1 MIDTKRR
8 QARPMTII
16 HAHFR
21 KSRRIG
27 APGLSRAAVLLFVT
41 LVGYPSQ
48 VAGQDI
54 IQTAA
59 DHVITV
65 SRGSTAILTRP
76 DSITR
81 ISMADPATAEPVVI
95 PPNQVL
101 INAIEVGSTSL
112 IVWGRSSTP
121 RLYTIEVTAD
131 IASLQ
136 RQVDDLFPGAGLSLT
151 STGTS
156 VVLSGQVRDPAVVR
170 KALELAETQGIP
182 VVNNVDS
189 PPPEQIL
196 LKVEFAEVSRSTLE
210 EMGGDLVRIL
220 NPAKLGD
227 ALDRDGTHMIET
239 LSEGFVTLLIE
250 GDGARL
256 DAVIRAL
263 KNTGEFRSLAKPNL
277 VTREG
282 QEATFLAGGEFPFPT
297 VQGGG
302 NNNAV
307 TIQWREFGVRL
318 NFVPD
323 ITNSGNIRLRV
334 APEVSSLDF
343 ANGLTYEGFNI
354 PSILVRRVETDV
366 ELRPGQTLAIGGLL
380 NNTMLEEIDKIPL
393 LGDIP
398 ILGFFFRSKAMRQD
412 RTELLVLVTPHIL
425 DSDNLPAEALPTG
438 EAEEWAWDG
447 HIRKMINERPDTT
460 SARSGRN

>member
-1 MIDTKRR
+1 M
-8 QARPMTII
+8 
-16 HAHFR
+16 
-21 KSRRIG
+21 
-27 APGLSRAAVLLFVT
+27 AA
-41 LVGYPSQ
+41 
-48 VAGQDI
+48 QDI
-54 IQTAA
+54 IQTDA

-81 ISMADPATAEPVVI
+81 VSMADPAIAEPVVI

-101 INAIEVGSTSL
+101 INAIGVGSTSL
-112 IVWGRSSTP
+112 ILWGRASTP

-136 RQVDDLFPGAGLSLT
+136 RQVDELFPGAGLSLT
-151 STGTS
+151 STGSS

-170 KALELAETQGIP
+170 KALELANTQGIP

-196 LKVEFAEVSRSTLE
+196 LKVEFAEVSRTTL
-210 EMGGDLVRIL
+210 
-220 NPAKLGD
+220 N
-227 ALDRDGTHMIET
+227 MIET
-239 LSEGFVTLLIE
+239 LSEGFVTVLLE
-250 GDGARL
+250 GDGSRL

-263 KNTGEFRSLAKPNL
+263 KNSGEFKSLAKPNL

-282 QEATFLAGGEFPFPT
+282 QEATFLAGGEFPFPS
-297 VQGGG
+297 VQGG
-302 NNNAV
+302 NSNAV
-307 TIQWREFGVRL
+307 MITWKEFGIRL
-318 NFVPD
+318 NFTPT

-354 PSILVRRVETDV
+354 PTILARRVETDV
-366 ELRPGQTLAIGGLL
+366 ELNPGQTLAIGGML
-380 NNTMLEEIDKIPL
+380 NNTMVDDTDKIPL
-393 LGDIP
+393 LGDLP
-398 ILGFFFRSKAMRQD
+398 ILGFFFRSNQKRQE

-425 DSDNLPAEALPTG
+425 DSSDLPVEALPTG
-438 EAEEWAWDG
+438 EAEDWDWDRY
-447 HIRKMINERPDTT
+447 IKDWMRERADTT
-460 SARSGRN
+460 AYPGFVRN

>member
-1 MIDTKRR
+1 
-8 QARPMTII
+8 MTII
-16 HAHFR
+16 QR
-21 KSRRIG
+21 QLQKSRRLSP
-27 APGLSRAAVLLFVT
+27 PGLRQGAVVVLMAVLFGSPGL
-41 LVGYPSQ
+41 

-54 IQTAA
+54 IQTEA
-59 DHVITV
+59 DRVITV

-81 ISMADPATAEPVVI
+81 VSMADPGIAEPVVI

-101 INAIEVGSTSL
+101 INAINVGSTSL
-112 IVWGRSSTP
+112 ILWGRSSTP

-170 KALELAETQGIP
+170 KALELANTQGIP

-196 LKVEFAEVSRSTLE
+196 LKVEFAEVTKSTMREL
-210 EMGGDLVRIL
+210 GGDLVRIL
-220 NPAKLGD
+220 NPETVD
-227 ALDRDGTHMIET
+227 HTLDRGDTHLIET
-239 LSEGFVTLLIE
+239 LSEGFVTLLLE
-250 GDGARL
+250 GDGSRL

-263 KNTGEFRSLAKPNL
+263 KNTGDFRSLAKPNL

-297 VQGGG
+297 IQGGQS
-302 NNNAV
+302 NAV
-307 TIQWREFGVRL
+307 IITWKEFGVRL
-318 NFVPD
+318 NFTPT
-323 ITNSGNIRLRV
+323 ITNSGNVRLKV

-343 ANGLTYEGFNI
+343 ANGLTFEGFNI
-354 PSILVRRVETDV
+354 PTVLVRRVETDV
-366 ELRPGQTLAIGGLL
+366 ELRPGQTLAIGGML
-380 NNTMLEEIDKIPL
+380 NNTLTEDVDKIPL

-398 ILGFFFRSKAMRQD
+398 ILGFFFRSKATRQE
-412 RTELLVLVTPHIL
+412 RTELLVLVTPYVL
-425 DSDNLPAEALPTG
+425 DSNDLPVEDLPTG
-438 EAEEWAWDG
+438 DPEGWDWDTYIQDW
-447 HIRKMINERPDTT
+447 IRERSDTT
-460 SARSGRN
+460 AYPGFVRN

>member
-1 MIDTKRR
+1 MTSILR
-8 QARPMTII
+8 QLQ
-16 HAHFR
+16 
-21 KSRRIG
+21 KSRKISPHGMRQG
-27 APGLSRAAVLLFVT
+27 AVVLLAVLFGSPGLVAA
-41 LVGYPSQ
+41 
-48 VAGQDI
+48 QDI
-54 IQTAA
+54 IQTDA

-81 ISMADPATAEPVVI
+81 VSMADPAIAEPVVI

-101 INAIEVGSTSL
+101 INAIGVGSTSL
-112 IVWGRSSTP
+112 ILWGRASTP

-136 RQVDDLFPGAGLSLT
+136 RQVDELFPGAGLSLT
-151 STGTS
+151 STGSS

-170 KALELAETQGIP
+170 KALELANTQGIP

-196 LKVEFAEVSRSTLE
+196 LKVEFAEVSRTTLR

-220 NPAKLGD
+220 NPETVD
-227 ALDRDGTHMIET
+227 HTLDRGDTHMIET
-239 LSEGFVTLLIE
+239 LSEGFVTIMLE
-250 GDGARL
+250 GDGSRL

-263 KNTGEFRSLAKPNL
+263 KNAGEYRSLAKPNL

-282 QEATFLAGGEFPFPT
+282 QEATFLAGGEFPFPS
-297 VQGGG
+297 VQGG
-302 NNNAV
+302 NSNAV
-307 TIQWREFGVRL
+307 MITWKEFGIRL
-318 NFVPD
+318 NFTPT

-354 PSILVRRVETDV
+354 PTILARRVETDV
-366 ELRPGQTLAIGGLL
+366 ELNPGQTLAIGGML
-380 NNTMLEEIDKIPL
+380 NNTMVDDTDKIPL
-393 LGDIP
+393 LGDLP
-398 ILGFFFRSKAMRQD
+398 ILGFFFRSNQKRQE

-425 DSDNLPAEALPTG
+425 DSSDLPVEALPTG
-438 EAEEWAWDG
+438 EAEDWDWDRY
-447 HIRKMINERPDTT
+447 IKDWMRERADTT
-460 SARSGRN
+460 AYPGFVRN